1 VRIVNSPELWD
12 NRVKVAY
19 RSKYFGQAYLS
30 MLALLIIGAMSV
42 LDIQVHRQL
51 YAAPNHH
58 NAISSTK
65 PSDQLQTISKLE
77 KDLSPEQDN
86 PSTFLLQKLATP
98 PPPPPADC
106 QVDSCLALTFDDGP
120 GADSTPII
128 LSALEKAQVHA
139 SFFVLG
145 YKVAP
150 NADILRR
157 IHADGSD
164 IGDHSWTHPDF
175 TKIPEAQVQ
184 QQVDMTQAAIAAT
197 GIPAP
202 YLLRPPYG
210 SINQTILSHINMPTI
225 MWNVDPKDWAQKD
238 PNAIAQIVEA
248 QAKPGGI
255 IVMHDKPLT
264 AAAIDK
270 IVTDLKD
277 KYRLVTVSQL
287 LGLNPDSRGIYFGR

>member
-1 VRIVNSPELWD
+1 
-12 NRVKVAY
+12 
-19 RSKYFGQAYLS
+19 
-30 MLALLIIGAMSV
+30 MLAALIIGV
-42 LDIQVHRQL
+42 LMVVDIQVHRQVG
-51 YAAPNHH
+51 ATSVRH
-58 NAISSTK
+58 ITVSSAK
-65 PSDQLQTISKLE
+65 QTDNLKTVSKLE
-77 KDLSPEQDN
+77 QELTPEQDN
-86 PSTFLLQKLATP
+86 LSTFLLQKLATP

-106 QVDSCLALTFDDGP
+106 QVEQCLALTFDDGP
-120 GADSTPII
+120 NADSTPII

-150 NADILRR
+150 SAAILQR

-164 IGDHSWTHPDF
+164 IGNHSWTHPDF
-175 TKIPEAQVQ
+175 TKIPAAQVQ
-184 QQVDMTQAAIAAT
+184 QQVDMTQAAIAAI
-197 GIPAP
+197 GVPAP

-210 SINQTILSHINMPTI
+210 SINEAIASRINMPII

-238 PNAIAQIVEA
+238 PNAVAQIVES

-264 AAAIDK
+264 AAAVDK
-270 IVTDLKD
+270 IVTDLKS

-287 LGLNPDSRGIYFGR
+287 LGLNLTSRGIYFGR